1 MVRGGGLGLLLTVT
15 VVPRRL
21 VVHCAT
27 AACHGVVTGVRAA
40 GNTVT
45 NTDGEV
51 QGLVEEVAAQL
62 NLKPHVVGR
71 PNSGQQLRTPFPC
84 DVEIH
89 AGADGRK

>member
-1 MVRGGGLGLLLTVT
+1 MLAV
-15 VVPRRL
+15 L
-21 VVHCAT
+21 VVAQCLEVHGAT
-27 AACHGVVTGVRAA
+27 VACHGGVTGVRAA